1 MATRKGVWILLAT
14 ILGSS
19 MAFIDSSVVNVAL
32 PRLQMD
38 LNASAT
44 SVQWVVE
51 AYALFLGSLIL
62 VGGSLGDLFGRKRI
76 FAFGIGVFALAS
88 IWCGLSQDI
97 TQLIVA
103 RAVQGVGG
111 ALLTPGSLSIIRASF
126 EDEAERGRAIGLWSG
141 FSAITTAFGPVLGGV
156 LVEHASWRW
165 VFFINIPLAIAVLII
180 LLLRVPENRVVGAEI
195 HLDII
200 GALSATFGLGLL
212 VFGLIE
218 SENVGLLHPLVLL
231 CVCGGLLLLALFLL
245 VERRSSFPMMP
256 LILFRSRIFSG
267 ANLLTLFL
275 YAALGGTLFFFPFLL
290 INIHGYSPTAAGSTL
305 LPFTLLMFALSRW
318 SGGLVARY
326 GSRLPLVVGPLLAAG
341 GYVLFALPGTSGSY
355 WTTFFPAIVL
365 LGLGMSIT
373 VAPLTTTVMGAAE
386 ERYAGIA
393 SGINNAVA
401 RVAGLL
407 AVAILGIV
415 VAAVFNAALA
425 GHIASLRLS
434 PAVQQALDAQW
445 AELPGTEVSRAGVDS
460 ATRAALSSAIAQSFV
475 AAFRVAMLIGAGL
488 ALTSSLCAWLM
499 IPGAKA
505 IRPLS
510 PKDQE
515 FQCADNACTLTH
527 ARMDKLAVVG
537 AGLQVPEE
545 QG

>member
-1 MATRKGVWILLAT
+1 MTTRKGLWILLAT

-32 PRLQMD
+32 PRLQLE

-76 FAFGIGVFALAS
+76 FALGIGVFALAS
-88 IWCGLSQDI
+88 IWCGLSRDI
-97 TQLIVA
+97 TQLIIA
-103 RAVQGVGG
+103 RAVQGIGG

-126 EDEAERGRAIGLWSG
+126 EDEEQRGRAIGLWSG
-141 FSAITTAFGPVLGGV
+141 FSAITAALGPVIGGS

-165 VFFINIPLAIAVLII
+165 VFLINIPLAIAVLII
-180 LLLRVPENRVVGAEI
+180 LFLRVPENRVVGGEI
-195 HLDII
+195 HLDVV
-200 GALSATFGLGLL
+200 GALLVTFGLGLL

-218 SENVGLLHPLVLL
+218 SENVGLFQPFVLI
-231 CVCGGLLLLALFLL
+231 CVFSGLLFLALFLF
-245 VERRSSFPMMP
+245 VERHSPFPMMP
-256 LILFRSRIFSG
+256 LVLFRSRTFSG

-275 YAALGGTLFFFPFLL
+275 YAALSGTLFFFPFVL
-290 INIHGYSPTAAGSTL
+290 INIHGYSPTAAGLAL
-305 LPFTLLMFALSRW
+305 LPFTLLIFSLSRW

-326 GSRLPLVVGPLLAAG
+326 GSRLPLVVGPLFVAC
-341 GYVLFALPGTSGSY
+341 GYVLFALPDTGGSY

-365 LGLGMSIT
+365 LGLGMAIA

-407 AVAILGIV
+407 AIAILGIV
-415 VAAVFNAALA
+415 VTAVFNAFLTSN
-425 GHIASLRLS
+425 IASLHLS
-434 PAVQQALDAQW
+434 PAIQHVLDTQRAKL
-445 AELPGTEVSRAGVDS
+445 AGTEVPPGVDP
-460 ATRAALSSAIAQSFV
+460 ATHAALSSAIAQSFV

-488 ALTSSLCAWLM
+488 ALASSLCAWFM
-499 IPGAKA
+499 IAGKRA

-510 PKDQE
+510 LRDQE
-515 FQCADNACTLTH
+515 VQCGDNACVLTH
-527 ARMDKLAVVG
+527 ARTGKLAAVG
-537 AGLQVPEE
+537 VGLQVPQE
-545 QG
+545 QE

>member
-1 MATRKGVWILLAT
+1 MTTRKGVWILIAT

-62 VGGSLGDLFGRKRI
+62 VGASLGDLFGRKRI
-76 FAFGIGVFALAS
+76 FALGIGVFALAS
-88 IWCGLSQDI
+88 IWCGLSRDI

-126 EDEAERGRAIGLWSG
+126 EDEAQRGRAIGLWSG

-165 VFFINIPLAIAVLII
+165 VFFINIPLAIAVLLI

-195 HLDII
+195 HLDIV
-200 GALSATFGLGLL
+200 GSLFATFGLGLL

-218 SENVGLLHPLVLL
+218 SENVGLLHPLVLV
-231 CVCGGLLLLALFLL
+231 CVFGGLLLLALFLF
-245 VERRSSFPMMP
+245 VERYSPFPMMP
-256 LILFRSRIFSG
+256 LILFRSRTFSG

-290 INIHGYSPTAAGSTL
+290 INIHGYSPTAAGSAL
-305 LPFTLLMFALSRW
+305 LPFTLLLFALSRW

-326 GSRLPLVVGPLLAAG
+326 GSRLPLTVGPLFVAC
-341 GYVLFALPGTSGSY
+341 GYVLFALPGTGGSY
-355 WTTFFPAIVL
+355 WTTFFPAIML

-393 SGINNAVA
+393 SGVNNAVA

-407 AVAILGIV
+407 AIAILGIV
-415 VAAVFNAALA
+415 VTAVFNAFLTSN
-425 GHIASLRLS
+425 IASLHLS
-434 PAVQQALDAQW
+434 PAIQHGLDAQRGKL
-445 AELPGTEVSRAGVDS
+445 AGTEVPPGVDS
-460 ATRAALSSAIAQSFV
+460 ATHAALSSAIAQSFV

-499 IPGAKA
+499 ISGAKA
-505 IRPLS
+505 VRPLS

-515 FQCADNACTLTH
+515 LQCGDNACTLTH
-527 ARMDKLAVVG
+527 ARTGNLAVVG